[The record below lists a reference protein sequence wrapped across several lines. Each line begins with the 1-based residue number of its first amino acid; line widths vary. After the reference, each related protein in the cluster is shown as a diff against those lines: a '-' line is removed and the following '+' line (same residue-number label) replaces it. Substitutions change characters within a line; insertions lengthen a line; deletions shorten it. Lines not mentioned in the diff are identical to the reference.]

1 MLIRTRRMVA
11 SSRTALASGV
21 VLATLIVSL
30 GVSVP
35 SSSALGSSA
44 FCKTMF
50 TFHPVAPPTKIST
63 TNYQKWAKAYLPFY
77 EKLDS
82 EAPNTKTKAI
92 LDEIVVILKYEASS
106 NSLKS
111 LETYIATNHKNFANS
126 SIALAK
132 AIIACAG

>member
-1 MLIRTRRMVA
+1 MFTRTRRMVA
-11 SSRTALASGV
+11 TSRTALASGV
-21 VLATLIVSL
+21 VLATLVVSL

-35 SSSALGSSA
+35 SSSALGTSP

-50 TFHPVAPPTKIST
+50 TFKPVAPPTKIST
-63 TNYQKWAKAYLPFY
+63 ATYSKWAKAYLPFY

-82 EAPNTKTKAI
+82 EAPNAKTKAI
-92 LDEIVVILKYEASS
+92 LDEIVTILKYEASS
-106 NSLKS
+106 NSLKG
-111 LETYIATNHKNFANS
+111 LETYIATNHKNFAKS